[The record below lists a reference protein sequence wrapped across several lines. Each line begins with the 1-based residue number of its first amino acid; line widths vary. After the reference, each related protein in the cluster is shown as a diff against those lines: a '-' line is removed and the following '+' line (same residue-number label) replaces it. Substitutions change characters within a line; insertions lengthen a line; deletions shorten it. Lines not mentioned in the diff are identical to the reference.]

1 MKNDAASRE
10 ETLAKDDSKKLN
22 ETKSEKAT
30 NERKSNL
37 EKSDGEEKRSMTDEN
52 IANEKIAKLRE
63 ILDSAECIV
72 IGAGAGLSASAG
84 FSYSGER
91 FKKYFSDFEAK
102 YHFHDMYSGGFA
114 DFSSLEE
121 NWAYWSRYIYINR
134 YMSAPV
140 PVYEKLLELVCSK
153 DYFAITTNVDHC
165 FQKAGFDKK
174 RLFYTQGDYGL
185 FQCCVPCHKKTYDN
199 EEAVRKMLVSQGFGF
214 EEKANGKDRELVF
227 PKNEENCG
235 INKKNDETKSEL
247 KENLKPGL
255 KNPLKMQI
263 PLELVPRCPVCGK
276 PMSMNLR
283 CDETFVEDNG
293 WKMAAKRYQDFIEKH
308 KNARTL
314 FLELGVGE
322 NTPRIIKY
330 PFWNLTYKNKNVF
343 YASLNMEEEEV
354 PAEIKARSIL
364 IKGDI
369 FDIIRKLN
377 ACK

>member
-1 MKNDAASRE
+1 MSGFENI
-10 ETLAKDDSKKLN
+10 
-22 ETKSEKAT
+22 T
-30 NERKSNL
+30 NE
-37 EKSDGEEKRSMTDEN
+37 E
-52 IANEKIAKLRE
+52 IIKLHE
-63 ILDSAECIV
+63 ILDSAECVV

-121 NWAYWSRYIYINR
+121 NWAYWSRFIYINR
-134 YMSAPV
+134 YLDAPL
-140 PVYEKLLELVCSK
+140 PVYEKLFELVRGK

-185 FQCCVPCHKKTYDN
+185 FQCCIPCHKKTYDN
-199 EEAVRKMLVSQGFGF
+199 EENVKKMLISQGFGF
-214 EEKANGKDRELVF
+214 KDSE
-227 PKNEENCG
+227 
-235 INKKNDETKSEL
+235 NKKDGEIIFPE
-247 KENLKPGL
+247 
-255 KNPLKMQI
+255 NPLKMEI
-263 PLELVPRCPVCGK
+263 PSELVPHCPVCGK

-283 CDETFVEDNG
+283 CDGTFVEDDG
-293 WKMAAKRYQDFIEKH
+293 WHEAARRYQDFLEKH

-322 NTPRIIKY
+322 NTPGIIKY
-330 PFWNLTYKNKNVF
+330 PFWNLVHQNKNAF
-343 YASLNMEEEEV
+343 YASLNIEKEEI
-354 PAEIKARSIL
+354 PIEIKARSFL

-369 FDIIRKLN
+369 FRTIEKLCGDEN
-377 ACK
+377 KQNSSFYS